1 MNGRTERMAEIARLA
16 AAAGA
21 AEIPAEAT
29 SAEHVGR
36 RVDEACCALIGCAE
50 HAAALAAEGLT
61 EGEVRW
67 LRAMVDA
74 LRDAEALFA
83 AAAAEPQGEKTR
95 RLAAAREVLYAA
107 VGDATGR
114 IRARAA
120 FAFRHDATDS
130 RRRIFFSSYAPRGSW
145 AKGGRRSMCET
156 VELKLR

>member
-1 MNGRTERMAEIARLA
+1 MNGRTERMAKVGRVA

-21 AEIPAEAT
+21 AAVPAEAT
-29 SAEHVGR
+29 SAEHIGR
-36 RVDEACCALIGCAE
+36 RLDEACCALIGCAE

-67 LRAMVDA
+67 LRTMVDA
-74 LRDAEALFA
+74 LGDAEALFA
-83 AAAAEPQGEKTR
+83 GRTAAPEDEEWR

-114 IRARAA
+114 LRARAA
-120 FAFRHDATDS
+120 FAFRHDPTDS
-130 RRRIFFSSYAPRGSW
+130 RRRIFFSSYAPSGPW
-145 AKGGRRSMCET
+145 AKGGRRTMCET